1 MKLFSRWGDFRAFVS
16 RASLWAVYTLIRA
29 RNLKKKIIKFFFFCP
44 SGLLSLSLSA
54 YVLLLSIGEGI
65 QLLPGGELYQIWIVS
80 VVSCSRFSLLQTC
93 ALGRLESLIA
103 ALKLVFHCY
112 DYLLLFR
119 AIYTCIYIYTPVY
132 KLALAANE
140 FFHSRLGFLSFWFCF
155 FCFFLK
161 VAEGKE
167 TDVTTVE

>member
-65 QLLPGGELYQIWIVS
+65 QLLPGESCIRFGLYLSCRVADS
-80 VVSCSRFSLLQTC
+80 LCSR
-93 ALGRLESLIA
+93 
-103 ALKLVFHCY
+103 
-112 DYLLLFR
+112 
-119 AIYTCIYIYTPVY
+119 
-132 KLALAANE
+132 LA
-140 FFHSRLGFLSFWFCF
+140 H
-155 FCFFLK
+155 
-161 VAEGKE
+161 
-167 TDVTTVE
+167 